1 MKERMK
7 DILGGMIYLFYKYGI
22 LKSRIEVVSI
32 DETLDELIE
41 TDKSIVRF
49 GDGEIVMMCG
59 RAIILQES
67 DTDLSEKLKKIL
79 HFDNDRLMVGI
90 PDIFG
95 DLSMYSKRSGR
106 FWKKHLLSF
115 RRIYEEYCNSEKKYY
130 NAFLSRMYYNY
141 KDKSNC
147 GRWLEK
153 FKDVWKSKD
162 IVFIEGAGTHNGVG
176 NDLFSGAGSIERII
190 CPAYNAFFVYDRI
203 LEECKKVSKDK
214 LILISLGST
223 AKVLTAE
230 LFELGY
236 RVIDIGNLDME
247 YEWYLKK
254 ADDKPEIEKH
264 KIIGKEAN
272 IKAGYTEYLQQ
283 IIADIEPAG

>member
-1 MKERMK
+1 MKEMIK
-7 DILGGMIYLFYKYGI
+7 DILGGILYLLYKYGI
-22 LKSRIEVVSI
+22 LKSRIEVASI
-32 DETLDELIE
+32 DGTLDELIR

-49 GDGEIVMMCG
+49 GDSDIVMMCG
-59 RAIILQES
+59 RTTIVQES
-67 DTDLSEKLKKIL
+67 VPDLSEKLKKIL
-79 HFDNDRLMVGI
+79 HYDNEKLMVGI

-115 RRIYEEYCNSEKKYY
+115 RKVYEKYCNPERKYY

-141 KDKSNC
+141 KDKNNC
-147 GRWLEK
+147 GKWLEK
-153 FKDVWKSKD
+153 FKEVWKGKN

-176 NDLFSGAGSIERII
+176 NDLFCGAGSIERII
-190 CPAYNAFFVYDRI
+190 CPPYNAFNVYDRI
-203 LEECKKVSKDK
+203 LEACKKVSKDR

-223 AKVLTAE
+223 AKVLAAE

-254 ADDKPEIEKH
+254 ADNKPEIEKH
-264 KIIGKEAN
+264 KIIGREAN
-272 IKAGYTEYLQQ
+272 VRAGYTEYLQQ
-283 IIADIEPAG
+283 IIADIELPE